1 MKFEEDVDF
10 DSWASRFSEF
20 YEPETRLEKEF
31 RLTRKLVLAARR
43 YTSHADEWVRRATG
57 HSRARWET
65 LSALTFSEGPVA
77 TVQLASRISVRW
89 PTLIRTLQ
97 DLERAGLVR
106 REKNPKDRRSR
117 LIFITAEGRR
127 VMGRVQDAL
136 DPMRSRILAGFTPD
150 ELVAMEGMLDR
161 LFTVLVTELPS
172 VSEPPGIG
180 RSRPPGS

>member
-1 MKFEEDVDF
+1 MNFEEEADF
-10 DSWASRFSEF
+10 DSWANRFPEF
-20 YEPETRLEKEF
+20 YEPGTRLEKEF

-43 YTSHADEWVRRATG
+43 YTSHVDECVKQATG
-57 HSRARWET
+57 HSRGRWET

-89 PTLIRTLQ
+89 PTLIRTLH

-106 REKNPKDRRSR
+106 RERDPNDRRSR
-117 LIFITAEGRR
+117 LISITAEGRR

-150 ELVAMEGMLDR
+150 ELVAMESMLDR
-161 LFTVLVTELPS
+161 LFTVLVAELPS
-172 VSEPPGIG
+172 VSQPPGK
-180 RSRPPGS
+180 